1 MGLFCFFYIQDDIVG
16 CLTYSYK
23 VAMHYIEQRKF
34 RDEVLEEL
42 VNLYQSLDTP
52 DYVNMCQCLI
62 HLDKPHQIAS
72 ILDKLVKN
80 DTLKSDVLV
89 SI

>member
-1 MGLFCFFYIQDDIVG
+1 
-16 CLTYSYK
+16 
-23 VAMHYIEQRKF
+23 MHYIEQRKF

-62 HLDKPHQIAS
+62 HLDRPHQIAS

-89 SI
+89 SF